1 MARSGRAAKTEKGR
15 DCQEIMR
22 DKAIG
27 KADGSRGR
35 KREREAEEEDKRMTG
50 GSGFVVSE
58 EGRRRGGGRKK
69 GNERG
74 SRRAKINGRQFH
86 RENHVCVS
94 LRRWQGIRR
103 LFTSGIIIPLLL
115 LSSVYSL

>member
-50 GSGFVVSE
+50 GSGFVVC
-58 EGRRRGGGRKK
+58 RGRKK
-69 GNERG
+69 KGRRQEERK
-74 SRRAKINGRQFH
+74 RT
-86 RENHVCVS
+86 
-94 LRRWQGIRR
+94 GIAA
-103 LFTSGIIIPLLL
+103 G
-115 LSSVYSL
+115 